1 MYPFSRK
8 MSRTFLVFGDFLE
21 HFSHGT
27 HIRLICLQV
36 IREEPGSGFQRKWLR
51 APVVLED
58 TAEAVK
64 NTLLTSRGFVDWIY
78 RQNDAGKFEMPD
90 RSSKA
95 LVRARLAFG
104 AQLLSDL

>member
-1 MYPFSRK
+1 MYLGIF
-8 MSRTFLVFGDFLE
+8 FE

-27 HIRLICLQV
+27 HISLICLQV

-78 RQNDAGKFEMPD
+78 RQDDAGKFEMPD